1 MSTIF
6 AHAIAGVT
14 VLEVARRARPG
25 EWTERHWPW
34 TFAALSILPD
44 CDSALTALFGE
55 DHVSFLRIAGG
66 DSHRGLTHTLL
77 FAVCTGLL
85 VSIAVSR
92 ARGEFLRRWLWLS
105 AAVALHPVFDYFTAG
120 GAGMPFFFP
129 FSSRRFQSD
138 VALLP
143 ISGYSFSAGGLVNL
157 AFSPWT
163 WMCFAWEATIFVPLL
178 LIARMARGRR
188 NGAPG
193 AEILQQRASI
203 ACLVALALA
212 SSFHAYWLAEVS
224 ALRRFYP
231 EHSDSSRVEAMKLL
245 FAVVQLTLPFVLLV
259 RAVGKR
265 LGWSARR
272 VAPRDWVV
280 IAMLIAIS
288 STALLLNAA

>member
-44 CDSALTALFGE
+44 CDSVLTALFGE

-105 AAVALHPVFDYFTAG
+105 AAVALHPVFDSFTAG

-129 FSSRRFQSD
+129 FSSRRFRSD
-138 VALLP
+138 VAL
-143 ISGYSFSAGGLVNL
+143 
-157 AFSPWT
+157 
-163 WMCFAWEATIFVPLL
+163 
-178 LIARMARGRR
+178 MARGRR